1 MSETAV
7 SDVQPVV
14 IDAARCTNCRKCLD
28 ACPTGVFQ
36 VDAKTDKVVVQ
47 YPRDCHFCYL
57 CVPDCPDRA
66 ITVSSDAPNPRY
78 RSIYDVL
85 GMEFPKF
92 LPRAAAK
99 STRDENT

>member
-1 MSETAV
+1 MSSTNAAL

-36 VDAKTDKVVVQ
+36 VDAGTDRVVVQ

-57 CVPDCPDRA
+57 CVPDCPDHA
-66 ITVSSDAPNPRY
+66 ITVSSEAPNPRY

-85 GMEFPKF
+85 GMAFPTF
-92 LPRAAAK
+92 LPRATK
-99 STRDENT
+99 DTGK